1 MNSLFEGSASPEVRE
16 DWISRMASAFE
27 ICAFLYYLMT
37 PTADWTDSVANSAE
51 MGYSLAPAESN

>member
-1 MNSLFEGSASPEVRE
+1 MSLLFEGSASLEVRE

-37 PTADWTDSVANSAE
+37 PTADWTDSVENSTG
-51 MGYSLAPAESN
+51 MGYFLAPAESD